1 MYDVIKQIFEVTPE
15 MVTDSYYGR
24 KILAA
29 YNAYGGGYDFCR
41 FYSCGHGIIHV
52 YNTNMVIDGNVDY
65 DEAGMFIDLTKPAA
79 IEAESTRT
87 LHSCDG
93 YSAEHRTLF
102 RVVPQ
107 KCNIDIKYVKVNCCT
122 DKCFE
127 ILNECFDDMLS
138 YDDWYVDISHK
149 IRHNVSKLYLYEST
163 TITQQFNINGFI
175 FLSHI
180 ATAKSQRGRGTARE
194 LLRLLGGEAEK
205 HGESAYLFARDKRY
219 SFYESIGFEP
229 VYEDLLYEMKG

>member
-1 MYDVIKQIFEVTPE
+1 MYDVIKQIFEITPE

-29 YNAYGGGYDFCR
+29 YNAYGGSYDFCR
-41 FYSCGHGIIHV
+41 FYSCGNGIIHI
-52 YNTNMVIDGNVDY
+52 YNTNMVIDGNIDC
-65 DEAGMFIDLTKPAA
+65 DEAEMFIDLTKPAA
-79 IEAESTRT
+79 IETESKKG
-87 LHSCDG
+87 LHICGG

-107 KCNIDIKYVKVNCCT
+107 KCSIDIGNVKVNSCT

-127 ILNECFDDMLS
+127 ILNESFDDMLS
-138 YDDWYVDISHK
+138 YDDWYVDMSHR

-205 HGESAYLFARDKRY
+205 RGETAYLFARDKRY

>member
-1 MYDVIKQIFEVTPE
+1 MYDVINQIFEVAPE
-15 MVTDSYYGR
+15 IVTDSYYGR

-29 YNAYGGGYDFCR
+29 YTAYGGGYDFCR
-41 FYSCGHGIIHV
+41 FYSCGSGVIHV
-52 YNTNMVIDGNVDY
+52 YNTSMVIDGNIDC
-65 DEAGMFIDLTKPAA
+65 DEAGMFIDLTKPVS
-79 IEAESTRT
+79 IEMESQKA
-87 LHSCDG
+87 LHICGD

-102 RVVPQ
+102 CVVPR
-107 KCNIDIKYVKVNCCT
+107 KCDIDMDSVKVNSCT

-127 ILNECFDDMLS
+127 ILSESFDDMLS
-138 YDDWYVDISHK
+138 YDDWYVDISHR

-194 LLRLLGGEAEK
+194 LLRLLGNEAEK
-205 HGESAYLFARDKRY
+205 RGETAYLFARDKRY
-219 SFYESIGFEP
+219 SFYKSIGFEP

>member
-1 MYDVIKQIFEVTPE
+1 MIKQIFDVTPE

-29 YNAYGGGYDFCR
+29 YTAYGGGYDFCR
-41 FYSCGHGIIHV
+41 FYSCGTGVIHI
-52 YNTNMVIDGNVDY
+52 YNTSMVIDGNIDC
-65 DEAGMFIDLTKPAA
+65 DEAEMFIDLTKPVS
-79 IEAESTRT
+79 IEMESKKT
-87 LHSCDG
+87 LHISGD
-93 YSAEHRTLF
+93 YSTEHRTLF

-107 KCNIDIKYVKVNCCT
+107 KCDINIGNVKVNSCT

-127 ILNECFDDMLS
+127 ILNESFDDMLS
-138 YDDWYVDISHK
+138 YDDWYVDISHR

-205 HGESAYLFARDKRY
+205 RGETAYLFARDKRY